1 MTILALFSIL
11 SILRPSFSFIL
22 LKSHSRYITK
32 GFSQKIQI
40 ESIDF
45 PETYE
50 INVIKQM
57 IFTLSIEKMKFDLN
71 ETFGKNAILRIDQL
85 LSKSQGFNY
94 TEFYI
99 KLLQEPP
106 LRSTEISSEIS
117 PNLDFQLNIKP
128 IKFARAFT
136 DAKNHICK
144 SLISYLEKSYIENKR
159 AMKNAYIWAEFGHAE
174 YLNSKNIIQSSDDL
188 NENIDSPSALNQFV
202 DNSIT
207 QYAVDYFVKLV
218 KNDMPSATEY
228 FISLL
233 SNITDGSTDPYE
245 GIFQQ

>member
-1 MTILALFSIL
+1 MTILALL
-11 SILRPSFSFIL
+11 SIFSLLRTSLSFIL

-32 GFSQKIQI
+32 GFSQKIQK

-45 PETYE
+45 PETYQ

-57 IFTLSIEKMKFDLN
+57 IFTLSIEKMKFDLS

-85 LSKSQGFNY
+85 LSKSQGFDY
-94 TEFYI
+94 KEFYI
-99 KLLQEPP
+99 KILQEPP

-144 SLISYLEKSYIENKR
+144 SLISYLEKNLIENKR
-159 AMKNAYIWAEFGHAE
+159 AMKNAYIWAEFGRAE
-174 YLNSKNIIQSSDDL
+174 YLNSKKLIQSSDDL
-188 NENIDSPSALNQFV
+188 NQNIDSPSALNQFV

-207 QYAVDYFVKLV
+207 QYAVDNFVKLV